1 MKVSSIPVT
10 SVTIILHNRVI
21 WKPIFNLNMMVSCMH
36 VINVTLKRDKTRLW
50 QDIFKLNM
58 KVSGTLVTCVTINLD
73 TRVILKLTWR
83 GKHAVS
89 SREQAWQKVHLLKE
103 PYYKNDTQKKPKP
116 SFHST
121 LIFVVFLAQ
130 SVGCP
135 YGWANQA
142 TQTILKIVS

>member
-1 MKVSSIPVT
+1 M
-10 SVTIILHNRVI
+10 
-21 WKPIFNLNMMVSCMH
+21 
-36 VINVTLKRDKTRLW
+36 
-50 QDIFKLNM
+50 
-58 KVSGTLVTCVTINLD
+58 TINLD

-103 PYYKNDTQKKPKP
+103 PYYKNDVHTTQKKLTP

-121 LIFVVFLAQ
+121 LIFAVFLAQ

-142 TQTILKIVS
+142 TQTILKIVSWNEFKIKKCACKATNNQKLSNLGAYPKWAPESGDVVIYLAHNLVTMGTWWVKTASKHFLGQ